1 MKKFAAI
8 QMTSGPEVAPNL
20 AAAETLLAAAAAAGA
35 GLVALPENF
44 ALMARSDAERLAV
57 AEDDGHGPI
66 QAFLADCAR
75 RHGVWLVGG
84 TLPIKT
90 AQPKKVR
97 SACLLFDDQG
107 RRVARY
113 DKIHLFDATIPN
125 GEHNFAGSEIG
136 QPKAGPVRGEPQGRG
151 EQYRESTVFEP
162 GTEAVVADTPFGK
175 LGLAVCYD
183 LRFPELFRAM
193 LDRGAEVFA
202 VPSAFTALTGRAHW
216 DVLVRARAIENL
228 AWVIAPA
235 QGGRHASGR
244 ETYGHSMVVSPWGE
258 ILTHQENGPGV
269 VLAVCDPL
277 RQREIRAQLPSLQ
290 HRKLNI

>member
-20 AAAETLLAAAAAAGA
+20 AAAETLIAAAAVAGA
-35 GLVALPENF
+35 DLVALPENF
-44 ALMARSDAERLAV
+44 ALMARSDAERLGM
-57 AEDDGHGPI
+57 AEDDGRGPI
-66 QAFLADCAR
+66 QEFLAATAR
-75 RHGVWLVGG
+75 RHKLWLVGG

-90 AQPKKVR
+90 TQPNKVR

-107 RRVARY
+107 RRVVRY
-113 DKIHLFDATIPN
+113 DKMHLFDVTLSN
-125 GEHNFAGSEIG
+125 
-136 QPKAGPVRGEPQGRG
+136 G
-151 EQYRESTVFEP
+151 EQYRESAVFEP
-162 GTEAVVADTPFGK
+162 GTEVVVADTPFGK

-183 LRFPELFRAM
+183 LRFPELFRAL
-193 LDRGAEVFA
+193 LDRGAEIFV

-216 DVLVRARAIENL
+216 EVLVRARAIENF

-235 QGGRHASGR
+235 QAGRHTNGR

-269 VLAVCDPL
+269 ALATCDPL

>member
-20 AAAETLLAAAAAAGA
+20 AVAETLIAAAAVAGA
-35 GLVALPENF
+35 GLVVLPENF
-44 ALMARSDAERLAV
+44 ALMARSDAERLGA

-66 QAFLADCAR
+66 QDFLAATAR
-75 RHGVWLVGG
+75 RHKLWLVGG

-90 AQPKKVR
+90 TQLKKVR

-113 DKIHLFDATIPN
+113 DKMHLFNVTLSN
-125 GEHNFAGSEIG
+125 
-136 QPKAGPVRGEPQGRG
+136 G
-151 EQYRESTVFEP
+151 EQYRESAVFEP
-162 GTEAVVADTPFGK
+162 GAEVVVADTPFGK
-175 LGLAVCYD
+175 LGLAICYD

-216 DVLVRARAIENL
+216 EVLVRARAIENL
-228 AWVIAPA
+228 AWVIAAA
-235 QGGRHASGR
+235 QGGRHANGR
-244 ETYGHSMVVSPWGE
+244 ETHGHSMVVSPWGE
-258 ILTHQENGPGV
+258 VLTRHESGPGMA
-269 VLAVCDPL
+269 LAECDAA
-277 RQREIRAQLPSLQ
+277 RQREMRTQLPSLQ
-290 HRKLNI
+290 HRKLNP

>member
-20 AAAETLLAAAAAAGA
+20 AAVETLVAAAADAGA

-84 TLPIKT
+84 TLPVRT

-97 SACLLFDDQG
+97 SACLLFDDHG

-113 DKIHLFDATIPN
+113 DKIHLFDVELAN
-125 GEHNFAGSEIG
+125 
-136 QPKAGPVRGEPQGRG
+136 G
-151 EQYRESTVFEP
+151 EQYRESAVFEP
-162 GTEAVVADTPFGK
+162 GTEVVVADTPFGK

-193 LDRGAEVFA
+193 LSRGAEVF
-202 VPSAFTALTGRAHW
+202 VLPSAFTALTGRAHW
-216 DVLVRARAIENL
+216 EALVRARAIENL

-235 QGGRHASGR
+235 QSGRHANGR
-244 ETYGHSMVVSPWGE
+244 ETHGHSMVVSPWGE
-258 ILTHQENGPGV
+258 ILTQQENGPGV
-269 VLAVCDPL
+269 ALAAYDPQH
-277 RQREIRAQLPSLQ
+277 QREIRAQLPSLL
-290 HRKLNI
+290 HRKLNT

>member
-20 AAAETLLAAAAAAGA
+20 AAAETLIAAAAVAGA
-35 GLVALPENF
+35 ELVALPENF
-44 ALMARSDAERLAV
+44 ALMARSDAERLGM
-57 AEDDGHGPI
+57 AEDDGRGPI
-66 QAFLADCAR
+66 QEFLAATAR
-75 RHGVWLVGG
+75 RHRLWLVGG

-90 AQPKKVR
+90 TQPNKVR

-107 RRVARY
+107 RRVVRY
-113 DKIHLFDATIPN
+113 DKMHLFDVTLSN
-125 GEHNFAGSEIG
+125 
-136 QPKAGPVRGEPQGRG
+136 G
-151 EQYRESTVFEP
+151 EQYRESAVFEP
-162 GTEAVVADTPFGK
+162 GTEVVVADTPFGK

-183 LRFPELFRAM
+183 LRFPELFRAL
-193 LDRGAEVFA
+193 LDRGAEIFV

-216 DVLVRARAIENL
+216 EVLVRARAIENF

-235 QGGRHASGR
+235 QAGRHANGR

-258 ILTHQENGPGV
+258 ILTQQENGPGV
-269 VLAVCDPL
+269 ALATCDPL